1 MHPKGIEFETEHRC
15 QYNRESDW
23 VDVPVEDA
31 RMCVHSHV
39 NGRVAHEMQLR
50 TLKDRKLSVGTAGT
64 INQPMGMDSSGQVD
78 NFTSELY

>member
-1 MHPKGIEFETEHRC
+1 
-15 QYNRESDW
+15 
-23 VDVPVEDA
+23 
-31 RMCVHSHV
+31 MCVHSHV

-50 TLKDRKLSVGTAGT
+50 TLFKDRKLSVDTAGT